1 MKAKG
6 LEGARG
12 RDYLTTDLPLIES
25 FGVASGF
32 AAVVVLALYMNGD
45 TIVGLYPHQEVVWLT
60 VPILLYWITRIWV
73 KAHRGEMVD
82 DPVIFAMTDGLSQL
96 SILAFFVTLVV
107 ASLKW

>member
-1 MKAKG
+1 M
-6 LEGARG
+6 
-12 RDYLTTDLPLIES
+12 
-25 FGVASGF
+25 
-32 AAVVVLALYMNGD
+32 
-45 TIVGLYPHQEVVWLT
+45 
-60 VPILLYWITRIWV
+60 PILLYWITRIWV